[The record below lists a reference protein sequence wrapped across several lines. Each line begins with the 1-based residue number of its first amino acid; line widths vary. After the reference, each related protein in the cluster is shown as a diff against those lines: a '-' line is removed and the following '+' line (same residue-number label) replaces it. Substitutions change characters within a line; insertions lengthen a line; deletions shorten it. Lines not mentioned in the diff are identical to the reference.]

1 MRPPAPTLQSIPMPR
16 CEPVSAQTLYIWR
29 IMRPAFFTILTAL
42 FVGCATS
49 PGPVDQLVADLSS
62 SHGHW
67 ENGTYPVLGL
77 PGTASPEQVVKGVF
91 DMTSFDAGHIASY
104 RIIEIRPVYI
114 QGSVPAAYTAALV
127 QTDLGEKIVLFD
139 YVGPKVGWLSRVY
152 ASNRAHNQTP

>member
-1 MRPPAPTLQSIPMPR
+1 
-16 CEPVSAQTLYIWR
+16 
-29 IMRPAFFTILTAL
+29 MRPAFFTTIAAL

-49 PGPVDQLVADLSS
+49 PGPVDQLVSDLSS

-77 PGTASPEQVVKGVF
+77 PGTASPEQVVKEVF
-91 DMTSFDAGHIASY
+91 DLISFDAGHVASY
-104 RIIEIRPVYI
+104 RILEIRPVYI

-139 YVGPKVGWLSRVY
+139 YIGPKVGWWSRVY